1 MLFGGIMTG
10 ILLSLIA
17 ALLMA
22 GFYEA
27 GKQEGYRKGVEAGK
41 KMFMDFKANELEYVP
56 IGELNNYLKDFTDDE
71 GNEIPDWYP
80 LLIVKPDSM
89 EAEIRTHL
97 KGE

>member
-10 ILLSLIA
+10 ILLTLIA

-22 GFYEA
+22 AFHEA
-27 GKQEGYRKGVEAGK
+27 GKQEGYQKGVEAGK
-41 KMFMDFKANELEYVP
+41 KMFMDFKANELEYVS
-56 IGELNNYLKDFTDDE
+56 IGELQNYIKEFTDDE

-89 EAEIRTHL
+89 AAEIGTHL